1 MPAHRLRP
9 NEGEVAAKV
18 FDGEAILIN
27 LSSGAYYSMAG
38 VGGLIW
44 ELIERGHSL
53 DEIAGVVG
61 ARYEVPTDLARAD
74 IERLADELVR
84 ENLVVAGAT
93 GSPGAP
99 VVDPPDG
106 PKLPYVSPTLNIY
119 RDMGDLLAL
128 DPPMPAL
135 DEIRWEEPPERSAR

>member
-84 ENLVVAGAT
+84 EN
-93 GSPGAP
+93 S